1 MIDDS
6 IISSLSRKT
15 IQAIKPFTAFT
26 KISKMLHKEIRYR
39 GPNNNFITLFP
50 TAKFVYKKKQKK
62 IAEKL
67 PTYVKENK
75 QNTPKD

>member
-1 MIDDS
+1 
-6 IISSLSRKT
+6 
-15 IQAIKPFTAFT
+15 
-26 KISKMLHKEIRYR
+26 MLHKEIRYR